1 MELLPI
7 HPTAAENAAFANHPD
22 CQDSVAP
29 TLDFYQRVGYE
40 PPWIGYFARVDDK
53 LVGAAGFK
61 GPPRNGQVEIAYGT
75 FPAYQHQGVGTQMC
89 RELVQLALEPDPT
102 LRITARTLPE
112 ENYST
117 KILRS
122 NGFIWAGMTWEEED
136 GDMWEWLYH
145 P

>member
-22 CQDSVAP
+22 CQDSVAL

-89 RELVQLALEPDPT
+89 RELVQLALEADPT

-136 GDMWEWLYH
+136 GDVWEWLYH

>member
-40 PPWIGYFARVDDK
+40 PPWIGYYARIDDN

-89 RELVQLALEPDPT
+89 RELVQLALEADPT

-136 GDMWEWLYH
+136 GDVWEWLYH